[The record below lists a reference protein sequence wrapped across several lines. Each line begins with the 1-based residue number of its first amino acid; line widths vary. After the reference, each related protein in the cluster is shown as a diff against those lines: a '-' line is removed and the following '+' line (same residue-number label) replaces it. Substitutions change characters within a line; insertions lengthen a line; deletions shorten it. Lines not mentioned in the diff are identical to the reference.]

1 MSKFRV
7 TDTFSLESRR
17 LFVLAGS
24 IVEGEIQAGMIV
36 RVPLS
41 SSVSVSGPIHSVE
54 FARRAGGWEDVCF
67 CIAYDDPSE
76 LATWRGISIGG
87 ETIEILPGDQD

>member
-17 LFVLAGS
+17 LFVLVGS

-36 RVPLS
+36 RVPLNS
-41 SSVSVSGPIHSVE
+41 SLSLSGSIHSIE
-54 FARRAGGWEDVCF
+54 FARRAGGWEDVCL

-76 LATWRGISIGG
+76 LATWRAMNIGG
-87 ETIEILPGDQD
+87 ETIEILSGDQD